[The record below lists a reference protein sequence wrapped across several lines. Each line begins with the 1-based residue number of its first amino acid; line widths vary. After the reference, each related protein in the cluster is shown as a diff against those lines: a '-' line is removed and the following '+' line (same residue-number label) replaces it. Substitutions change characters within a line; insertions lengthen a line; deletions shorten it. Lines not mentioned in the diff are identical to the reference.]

1 MTTTFEKIGS
11 RAIPA
16 LQATVEEYISPRTGA
31 RHIHLASEQAEKVFL
46 VAFPTVPD
54 VSDGRAHI
62 LEHLSLCGSQR
73 YPVRDPFFS
82 MMRRSTATFMNAFT
96 YADRTVYPF
105 SSTDSKDFYNLLDVY
120 LDATFFP
127 NLDYLNFLQEGWRYV
142 LKDGKLGYQGVVFN
156 EMKGAFNDP
165 IRALYSGIEHTLLA
179 GTTYEVESGGD
190 PLVIPELTH
199 QMLKDFHASHYHPS
213 QAVFMTAGDISAVD
227 VQQQI
232 EEKVLS
238 KLPAST
244 APRMLPELAC
254 TWTEPKSN
262 EVRIPSQTAKPDEH
276 GVQITWLMGES
287 SDIDTFFN
295 TYLLSSGLLGDSSSP
310 VMKAMESAGFGR
322 PSALNGQ
329 DNGPRQMI
337 FHLGMEGL
345 TEPQI
350 EEARA
355 RIWAALERAA
365 EEGVPTESLQ
375 AALRDVRYSQR
386 DTASGRMPNAL
397 SRLLNALPISMRD
410 GDVFLAFDNE
420 EHLVKLEQAIQ
431 DPAWFKGLVRK
442 LLDNPTR
449 LTTRVVPDADYFK
462 KRDAVEEARLEERT
476 RALTDAERTR
486 IEQES
491 AQLEAHQQ
499 LPSNSDVLPRIRP
512 ADVSAEPRAA
522 LPLPAP
528 LADAGDAIVLPFD
541 IASNGLS
548 YVRVSYD
555 VSGFA
560 VEDWPWLRLWV
571 DLVTQLGVGELD
583 YEEADAWRQR
593 MAPAYDVNFDATQHP
608 GGDLSMELW
617 FSASGLREEHA
628 NIAHLVSRSLAEARF
643 DEHERLAFLIDSQ
656 VQDRLNGLAQS
667 GNRYAM
673 LTAAAP
679 LSVLR
684 RFEDIVSG
692 AASLAFQGQLLE
704 LSKSPEG
711 LAQIAG
717 RLNALHQRVIAI
729 TPTVL
734 AAGAGNDGADLGRRL
749 KLPASQAAVPSV
761 APKLDAIAL
770 ENAGLHAVS
779 QINHCVVS
787 YRAPMLQEDGAA
799 ALAVAA
805 ELMTNQLLHV
815 ALREKGGAYGGNA
828 GYNGGTGT
836 FVMASYRDPR
846 LGETY
851 ADFDTAID
859 DLLTGEFSQ
868 EMLEEAIICVIK
880 GMDKPN
886 SPYDQVLHAWGLK
899 RRGIDHALRQRF
911 RTEVLGC
918 TLDQIRTAVR
928 TWLKEGT
935 PSRAAF
941 VGDVSKDVAGLQV
954 VDLLGLAK
962 QAE

>member
-11 RAIPA
+11 RAIPT

-31 RHIHLASEQAEKVFL
+31 RHIHLASDQAEKVFL

-105 SSTDSKDFYNLLDVY
+105 SSTDRKDFFNLLDVY

-142 LKDGKLGYQGVVFN
+142 LKDGKLAYQGVVFN

-165 IRALYSGIEHTLLA
+165 VRALYSGIENTLLA

-213 QAVFMTAGDISAVD
+213 QAVFMTAGDISAAE
-227 VQQQI
+227 VQEEI
-232 EEKVLS
+232 ERRVLS
-238 KLPAST
+238 KLPAT
-244 APRMLPELAC
+244 AAPRMLPELAEA
-254 TWTEPKSN
+254 WSAPKTN
-262 EVRIPSQTAKPDEH
+262 EVRIPSQQAKDDEY
-276 GVQITWLMGES
+276 GLQFAWLLGES
-287 SDIDTFFN
+287 SDIEAYFN
-295 TYLLSSGLLGDSSSP
+295 AYLLSSGLLGDSSSP
-310 VMKAMESAGFGR
+310 VMKAMESAGYGR
-322 PSALNGQ
+322 PSALNGH
-329 DNGPRQMI
+329 DNGPRQLI

-350 EEARA
+350 EQARA
-355 RIWAALERAA
+355 RIWAALEQAA
-365 EEGVPTESLQ
+365 EQGVPHESLQ

-397 SRLLNALPISMRD
+397 SRLLNGLPIAMRG

-420 EHLVKLEQAIQ
+420 EHLAKLEQAIA
-431 DPAWFKGLVRK
+431 DPAYFKGLVRA

-462 KRDAVEEARLEERT
+462 QRDAVEEARLEERT
-476 RALTDAERTR
+476 RALTDVERAR
-486 IEQES
+486 IEADS
-491 AQLEAHQQ
+491 AALEQHQG

-512 ADVSAEPRAA
+512 ADVSAAPRPA

-528 LADAGDAIVLPFD
+528 VANADGAIVLPFE

-548 YVRVSYD
+548 YVRVGYD

-560 VEDWPWLRLWV
+560 VEDWSWLRLWV
-571 DLVTQLGVGELD
+571 DLVTQLGVGDMD

-593 MAPAYDVNFDATQHP
+593 VAPSYDLNLDATQLP
-608 GGDLSMELW
+608 GGALSLELW
-617 FSASGLREEHA
+617 LSASGLREEHA
-628 NIAHLVSRSLAEARF
+628 GIAELVSRSLAEARF

-656 VQDRLNGLAQS
+656 VQDRLNNLAQA
-667 GNRYAM
+667 GNRYAS
-673 LTAAAP
+673 LAASAP
-679 LSVLR
+679 LSPLR
-684 RFEDIVSG
+684 RFDDIVSG
-692 AASLAFQGQLLE
+692 VASLPFQGEVLE
-704 LSKSPEG
+704 LSKTPEG
-711 LAQIAG
+711 LAHISG
-717 RLNALHQRVIAI
+717 RLNALHQRVIGM

-734 AAGAGNDGADLGRRL
+734 AAGAGDDGRELGSLL
-749 KLPASQAAVPSV
+749 KLPASQAIVPTV
-761 APKLDAIAL
+761 APKPDSI
-770 ENAGLHAVS
+770 EPGNAALHAVS
-779 QINHCVVS
+779 QINHCVISWRV
-787 YRAPMLQEDGAA
+787 PMLHEDGAA
-799 ALAVAA
+799 ALAVGA

-815 ALREKGGAYGGNA
+815 ALREKGGAYGGSA
-828 GYNGGTGT
+828 GYNGGSGT
-836 FVMASYRDPR
+836 FSMASYRDPR
-846 LGETY
+846 LNETY
-851 ADFDTAID
+851 ADFHAAIEQT
-859 DLLTGEFSQ
+859 LEGEFSQ

-886 SPYDQVLHAWGLK
+886 SPYDQVLHAWSLK
-899 RRGIDHALRQRF
+899 RRGITEELRQRF
-911 RTEVLGC
+911 RTQVLNC
-918 TLDQIRTAVR
+918 SLADIRSAVR
-928 TWLKEGT
+928 TWLKDGQA
-935 PSRAAF
+935 SRAAF
-941 VGDVSKDVAGLQV
+941 VGDLSQDLGGLTA
-954 VDLLGLAK
+954 VDLLAQAK
-962 QAE
+962 PQG

>member
-31 RHIHLASEQAEKVFL
+31 RHIHLASDQGEKVFL

-165 IRALYSGIEHTLLA
+165 IRALYSGIENTLLA

-213 QAVFMTAGDISAVD
+213 QAVFMTAGDISAEA

-232 EEKVLS
+232 EDKVLS
-238 KLPAST
+238 KLPSVT
-244 APRMLPELAC
+244 APRMLPELAAA
-254 TWTEPKSN
+254 WPAPKSN
-262 EVRIPSQTAKPDEH
+262 EVRIPSQTAKPDEY
-276 GVQITWLMGES
+276 GVQLTWLMGES

-350 EEARA
+350 EEART
-355 RIWAALERAA
+355 RIWAALEHAA

-397 SRLLNALPISMRD
+397 SRLLNALPIAMRD

-420 EHLVKLEQAIQ
+420 AHLVKLEQAIA
-431 DPAWFKGLVRK
+431 DPAYFKGLVRK

-462 KRDAVEEARLEERT
+462 KRDAVEEARLENLT
-476 RALTDAERTR
+476 RALTDAERAR
-486 IEQES
+486 IESES
-491 AQLEAHQQ
+491 AALEHHQQ

-512 ADVSAEPRAA
+512 ADVSAEPRSS
-522 LPLPAP
+522 LPLPEP
-528 LADAGDAIVLPFD
+528 VLQEAGGLVLPFE

-548 YVRVSYD
+548 YVRVNYD

-560 VEDWPWLRLWV
+560 VEDWPWLRLWA
-571 DLVTQLGVGELD
+571 DLVTQLGVGDMD

-593 MAPAYDVNFDATQHP
+593 MAPSYDVSFDATQHP
-608 GGDLSMELW
+608 GGDMSLEVWLA
-617 FSASGLREEHA
+617 ASGLREEHA
-628 NIAHLVSRSLAEARF
+628 NIAELVSRSLAEARF

-656 VQDRLNGLAQS
+656 VQDRINGLAQS

-673 LTAAAP
+673 LSATAP
-679 LSVLR
+679 LSALR
-684 RFEDIVSG
+684 RFEDIISG
-692 AASLAFQGQLLE
+692 AATLPFQGELLE
-704 LSKSPEG
+704 LCKTPEG

-734 AAGAGNDGADLGRRL
+734 AAGAGNDGEALGALL
-749 KLPASQAAVPSV
+749 KLPASQAAVPTV
-761 APKLDAIAL
+761 AQKLDGVAL
-770 ENAGLHAVS
+770 ENAALHAVS
-779 QINHCVVS
+779 QVNHCVVA

-836 FVMASYRDPR
+836 FLMASYRDPR
-846 LGETY
+846 LAETY
-851 ADFDTAID
+851 DDFNTAID
-859 DLLTGEFSQ
+859 QLLTGEFSQ

-899 RRGIDHALRQRF
+899 RRGIDQALRQRF
-911 RTEVLGC
+911 RTEVLNC
-918 TLDQIRTAVR
+918 TLDQIRAAVR
-928 TWLKEGT
+928 TWLKDGE

-941 VGDVSKDVAGLQV
+941 VGDLTRDLAGLRE
-954 VDLLGLAK
+954 VDLLALTQKA
-962 QAE
+962 Q

>member
-1 MTTTFEKIGS
+1 MTTFEKIGS
-11 RAIPA
+11 RVIPA

-31 RHIHLASEQAEKVFL
+31 RHIHLASDSAEKVFL

-73 YPVRDPFFS
+73 YPVRDPFFA

-105 SSTDSKDFYNLLDVY
+105 SSTDHKDFLNLLDVY

-165 IRALYSGIEHTLLA
+165 IRALYSGVESTLLQ

-213 QAVFMTAGDISAVD
+213 QAVFMTAGDISAAE
-227 VQQQI
+227 VQEQI
-232 EEKVLS
+232 ELKVLS
-238 KLPAST
+238 QLPAST
-244 APRMLPELAC
+244 DPRMLPELAA
-254 TWTEPKSN
+254 TWDAPKTN
-262 EVRIPSQTAKPDEH
+262 EVRIPSQQAKPDEH
-276 GVQITWLMGES
+276 GVQLTWLMGES
-287 SDIDTFFN
+287 SDIDTYFN
-295 TYLLSSGLLGDSSSP
+295 CYLLSSGLLGDSSSP
-310 VMKAMESAGFGR
+310 VTKAMESAGYGR

-329 DNGPRQMI
+329 DNGPRQML

-355 RIWAALERAA
+355 RIWAALEHAA
-365 EEGVPTESLQ
+365 EEGAPLESLQ
-375 AALRDVRYSQR
+375 AALRDVRYRQR

-397 SRLLNALPISMRD
+397 SRLLNALPVAMRN
-410 GDVFLAFDNE
+410 GDVFLAFDNDD
-420 EHLVKLEQAIQ
+420 HLAKLEKAIE
-431 DPAWFKGLVRK
+431 DPAYFKGLVRK

-449 LTTRVVPDADYFK
+449 LTTRVIPDADYFT
-462 KRDAVEEARLEERT
+462 KRDAIEAERLEQQT
-476 RALTDAERTR
+476 AALSDAERAR
-486 IEQES
+486 IESES
-491 AQLEAHQQ
+491 AALEQHQQ

-512 ADVSAEPRAA
+512 GDVSPQPRPALA
-522 LPLPAP
+522 LPA
-528 LADAGDAIVLPFD
+528 AQESDSAVVLPFE

-548 YVRVSYD
+548 YVRVNYD

-560 VEDWPWLRLWV
+560 TEDWPWLRLLV
-571 DLVTQLGVGELD
+571 DLVTELGVGDMD
-583 YEEADAWRQR
+583 YEQADAWRQR
-593 MAPAYDVNFDATQHP
+593 MAPSYDLNFDASQQQ
-608 GGDLSMELW
+608 GGDLRLELW

-628 NIAHLVSRSLAEARF
+628 HLAELVSRSLGEARF

-656 VQDRLNGLAQS
+656 VQDRLNGLAQA

-673 LTAAAP
+673 LSAGAP
-679 LSVLR
+679 LSALR

-692 AASLAFQGQLLE
+692 ASALPFSGEVLE

-711 LAQIAG
+711 LAKIAA
-717 RLNALHQRVIAI
+717 RLQALHQRVIALK
-729 TPTVL
+729 PVVL
-734 AAGAGNDGADLGRRL
+734 TAGSGQDAEALASLL
-749 KLPASQAAVPSV
+749 KLPVAQAPV
-761 APKLDAIAL
+761 ATLAAKLDSVPHASA
-770 ENAGLHAVS
+770 ALHAVS
-779 QINHCVVS
+779 QVNHCVLT
-787 YRAPMLQEDGAA
+787 YRAPMLHEAGAA
-799 ALAVAA
+799 ALSVAA

-815 ALREKGGAYGGNA
+815 ALREKGGAYGGSA

-836 FVMASYRDPR
+836 FMMSSYRDPR
-846 LGETY
+846 LSETY
-851 ADFDTAID
+851 ADFATAID
-859 DLLTGEFSQ
+859 QVLSGEFSQ
-868 EMLEEAIICVIK
+868 ETLEEAIICVIT
-880 GMDKPN
+880 GLDKPN
-886 SPYDQVLHAWGLK
+886 SPYDQVLHAWSLK
-899 RRGIDHALRQRF
+899 RRGISPELRQRF
-911 RTEVLGC
+911 RTEVLNC
-918 TLDQIRTAVR
+918 TLDDIRSAVR
-928 TWLKEGT
+928 QWLKGGT

-941 VGDVSKDVAGLQV
+941 VGNLSQELAGLQP
-954 VDLLGLAK
+954 VDLLSLAK
-962 QAE
+962 